1 MNNSELLRS
10 LIQKTKFER
19 NEWVSYM
26 KPKLED
32 VAKLAGVS
40 KTTASRVLNNR
51 GYLSKNTQK
60 KVYDAMEV
68 LNYQP
73 NAAARQLFKQKT
85 GLIGLI
91 FPTVSNP
98 FFGELVDFLECELY
112 QRHFKVIIGN
122 SLQDVKKETD
132 YLNQL
137 LAGQVDGLIVGTH
150 NQGIAEYKYS
160 HLPVVAIDRVMNT
173 DIPIIESDNYNGGVL
188 ATERLINSG
197 VTRIIHTN
205 GPTALETPA
214 NRRRVAYEKV
224 MVEHDLEPHTFTV
237 DFRLSFE
244 EKRQRYQQLFDIYPD
259 VEALFVSND
268 VDAIIIMKIANEC
281 GRNVPDDLLIVG
293 YDGTE
298 LMRNIMPELTTIVQ
312 PVEEMAKI
320 AVDVL
325 LKRIAG
331 KETQTE
337 YILPVT
343 LWDGET
349 GIR

>member
-1 MNNSELLRS
+1 
-10 LIQKTKFER
+10 
-19 NEWVSYM
+19 M

-51 GYLSKNTQK
+51 GYLSDETLK
-60 KVYDAMEV
+60 KVHDAMET

-73 NAAARQLFKQKT
+73 NAAARQLFKRKT

-98 FFGELVDFLECELY
+98 FFGELVNYLEYELY
-112 QRHFKVIIGN
+112 QRDFKVIIGN
-122 SLQDVKKETD
+122 SLQDTHKETD

-160 HLPVVAIDRVMNT
+160 HLPVVAIDRVMNS
-173 DIPIIESDNYNGGVL
+173 DIPIVESDNYKGGIL
-188 ATERLINSG
+188 ATQRLINAG

-205 GPTALETPA
+205 GPSSLETPA
-214 NRRRVAYEKV
+214 QRRRAAYEKV
-224 MVEHDLEPHTFTV
+224 MTDYGLEPHTFTI
-237 DFRLSFE
+237 DFRLSFA
-244 EKRQRYQQLFDIYPD
+244 EKKQRYNELFEIYPD
-259 VEALFVSND
+259 MEAIFVSND
-268 VDAIIIMKIANEC
+268 VDAGIVMSIAKERGQNI
-281 GRNVPDDLLIVG
+281 PADLLVVG

-298 LMRNIMPELTTIVQ
+298 LMRNMVPELTTIVQ
-312 PVEEMAKI
+312 PIEEMAKV

-325 LKRIAG
+325 LKRISG
-331 KETQTE
+331 TKTELE
-337 YILPVT
+337 YILPVD
-343 LWDGET
+343 LWEGET
-349 GIR
+349 SNR

>member
-1 MNNSELLRS
+1 
-10 LIQKTKFER
+10 
-19 NEWVSYM
+19 M

-51 GYLSKNTQK
+51 GYLSEKTLK
-60 KVYDAMEV
+60 KVHDAMEQ

-73 NAAARQLFKQKT
+73 NAAARQLFKQKM

-98 FFGELVDFLECELY
+98 FFGELVDYLEYELY
-112 QRHFKVIIGN
+112 QRQFKVIIGN
-122 SLQDVKKETD
+122 SLQDISKETD

-160 HLPVVAIDRVMNT
+160 HLPVVAIDRVMNS
-173 DIPIIESDNYNGGVL
+173 DIPIVESDNYNGGVL
-188 ATERLINSG
+188 ATERLIKSG
-197 VTRIIHTN
+197 VKQIIHTN
-205 GPTALETPA
+205 GPVDLETPA
-214 NRRRVAYEKV
+214 NRRRLAYEKV
-224 MVEHDLEPHTFTV
+224 MQDHGLPHNTFTV
-237 DFRLSFE
+237 DFRLSYN
-244 EKRQRYQQLFDIYPD
+244 EKKEQYNKLFDLYPN
-259 VEALFVSND
+259 VEAIFASND
-268 VDAIIIMKIANEC
+268 VDAKIIMTIAEERGKKI
-281 GRNVPDDLLIVG
+281 PDNLLVVG

-298 LMRNIMPELTTIVQ
+298 LMRNIVPELTTVIQ
-312 PVEEMAKI
+312 PIEEMAKT

-325 LKRIAG
+325 IKRISG
-331 KETQTE
+331 VQTEPE

-343 LWDGET
+343 LWDGRT
-349 GIR
+349 GIK

>member
-1 MNNSELLRS
+1 
-10 LIQKTKFER
+10 
-19 NEWVSYM
+19 M

-51 GYLSKNTQK
+51 GYLSEKTLE
-60 KVYDAMEV
+60 KVHDAMET

-98 FFGELVDFLECELY
+98 FFGELVNYLEYELY
-112 QRHFKVIIGN
+112 QRDFKVIIGN
-122 SLQDVKKETD
+122 SLQDTHKETD

-160 HLPVVAIDRVMNT
+160 HLPVVAIDRVMNS
-173 DIPIIESDNYNGGVL
+173 DIPIVESDNYKGGIL
-188 ATERLINSG
+188 ATQRLINAG

-205 GPTALETPA
+205 GPSSLETPA
-214 NRRRVAYEKV
+214 QRRRTAYEKV
-224 MVEHDLEPHTFTV
+224 MTDYGLEPHTFTI
-237 DFRLSFE
+237 DFRLSFA
-244 EKRQRYQQLFDIYPD
+244 EKKQRYNELFEIYPD
-259 VEALFVSND
+259 MEAIFVSND
-268 VDAIIIMKIANEC
+268 VDAGIVMSIAKERGQNI
-281 GRNVPDDLLIVG
+281 PADLLVVG

-298 LMRNIMPELTTIVQ
+298 LMRNMVPELTTIVQ
-312 PVEEMAKI
+312 PIEEMAKV

-325 LKRIAG
+325 LKRISG
-331 KETQTE
+331 TKTELE
-337 YILPVT
+337 YILPVD
-343 LWDGET
+343 LWEGKT
-349 GIR
+349 SNR

>member
-1 MNNSELLRS
+1 M
-10 LIQKTKFER
+10 
-19 NEWVSYM
+19 VSNM

-51 GYLSKNTQK
+51 GYLSEKTLK
-60 KVYDAMEV
+60 KVHDAMET

-73 NAAARQLFKQKT
+73 NAAARQLFKQET

-98 FFGELVDFLECELY
+98 FFGELVNYLEYELY
-112 QRHFKVIIGN
+112 QRDFKVIIGN
-122 SLQDVKKETD
+122 SLQDTDKETD

-160 HLPVVAIDRVMNT
+160 HLPIVAIDRIMNS
-173 DIPIIESDNYNGGVL
+173 DIPIVESDNYHGGVL
-188 ATERLINSG
+188 ATERLINAG
-197 VTRIIHTN
+197 VKHIVHTN
-205 GPTALETPA
+205 GPSSLETPA
-214 NRRRVAYEKV
+214 HRRRVAYETIMKNNG
-224 MVEHDLEPHTFTV
+224 LEPHTFTI
-237 DFRLSFE
+237 DFKLSFA
-244 EKRQRYQQLFDIYPD
+244 EKKRRYQQLFDSYPD
-259 VEALFVSND
+259 MEALFVSND
-268 VDAIIIMKIANEC
+268 VDASIIMAIAKERGRKIPE
-281 GRNVPDDLLIVG
+281 DLLIVG

-298 LMRNIMPELTTIVQ
+298 LMRNVMPQLTTVVQ
-312 PVEEMAKI
+312 PIEEMAKI
-320 AVDVL
+320 AVDIL

-331 KETQTE
+331 DKTESE

-343 LWDGET
+343 LWEGTT
-349 GIR
+349 GHR

>member
-1 MNNSELLRS
+1 
-10 LIQKTKFER
+10 
-19 NEWVSYM
+19 M

-51 GYLSKNTQK
+51 GYLSEKTLE
-60 KVYDAMEV
+60 KVHDAMET

-98 FFGELVDFLECELY
+98 FFGELVNYLEYELY
-112 QRHFKVIIGN
+112 QRDFKVIIGN
-122 SLQDVKKETD
+122 SLQDTHKETD

-160 HLPVVAIDRVMNT
+160 HLPVVAIDRVMNS
-173 DIPIIESDNYNGGVL
+173 DIPIVESDNYKGGIL
-188 ATERLINSG
+188 ATQRLINAG

-205 GPTALETPA
+205 GPSSLETPA
-214 NRRRVAYEKV
+214 QRRRAAYEKV
-224 MVEHDLEPHTFTV
+224 MTDYGLEPHTFTI
-237 DFRLSFE
+237 DFRLSFA
-244 EKRQRYQQLFDIYPD
+244 EKKQRYNELFEIYPD
-259 VEALFVSND
+259 MEAIFVSND
-268 VDAIIIMKIANEC
+268 VDAGIVMSIAKERGQNI
-281 GRNVPDDLLIVG
+281 PADLLVVG

-298 LMRNIMPELTTIVQ
+298 LMRNMVPELTTIVQ
-312 PVEEMAKI
+312 PIEEMAKV

-325 LKRIAG
+325 LKRISG
-331 KETQTE
+331 TKTELE
-337 YILPVT
+337 YILPVAS
-343 LWDGET
+343 LPSF
-349 GIR
+349 RS